1 MAPSVEVNVLVTVRS
16 YIFVSLMLLGG
27 VRLEDDAGKATT
39 CATLQLKVLISLF
52 CVYFYCGFFNAT
64 STAFQFQVPVYHGG
78 QFYWWRKLDYLK
90 KSWINCK

>member
-1 MAPSVEVNVLVTVRS
+1 MAPSVEVNVPVTVRS

-39 CATLQLKVLISLF
+39 CATLQLKVVISLF
-52 CVYFYCGFFNAT
+52 CVYFYCGFFNVT
-64 STAFQFQVPVYHGG
+64 STAFQFQVLVYHGG
-78 QFYWWRKLDYLK
+78 QFYWWRKFDYLK